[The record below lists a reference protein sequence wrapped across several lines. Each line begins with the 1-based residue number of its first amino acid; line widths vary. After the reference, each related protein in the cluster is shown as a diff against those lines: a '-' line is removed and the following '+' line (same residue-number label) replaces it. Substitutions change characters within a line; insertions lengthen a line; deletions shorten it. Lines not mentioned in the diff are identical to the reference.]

1 MENTITI
8 SQERYDE
15 LIRAEMRV
23 KMAIAFYEMH
33 DFVSDKDIMLLLG
46 IAEEKANE
54 SNG

>member
-8 SQERYDE
+8 AQERYDE

-23 KMAIAFYEMH
+23 KMAIAFYEMQ
-33 DFVSDKDIMLLLG
+33 DFVSDKDIKLLLG
-46 IAEEKANE
+46 VAEEKANE

>member
-23 KMAIAFYEMH
+23 KMAIAFYEMQ
-33 DFVSDKDIMLLLG
+33 DFVSDKDIKLLLG
-46 IAEEKANE
+46 VAEEKANE